1 MQFNL
6 NAQNLFAEFVC
17 KVSKG
22 FKMIKEH
29 EFIGKP
35 VVLHDGQKLGSVNGV
50 LLNADGSR
58 LMALTLEG
66 EKDNPRAVAFEGVNI
81 GSDAV
86 IVGQD
91 TKVVALSDWS
101 QAQTELA
108 TGPYRGREVL
118 STTGEH
124 LGTLAELCFDEK
136 SAALVG
142 IDISKGAL
150 ADLRGR
156 THIPSPGIRIG
167 EKVLVEP
174 EALLAS
180 QTVSSALNQVV
191 SSLGTVVSDAGKSI
205 KSVAREA
212 SNVIGVAGSSAIGKA
227 RNTLEA
233 NQLRFVTG
241 RSVPQAFQVDE
252 HLTIAPNETIS
263 EHQATRALDQGKLL
277 ALFLAAGGSSVR
289 DSWTR
294 AKDLAAQTLERLRG
308 GSQTGQDSE
317 PNGLEATLGF
327 MVSRAVGDPSQPI
340 IREGETVTADTI
352 LKANQERY
360 GADLINAV
368 FGEMNPAP
376 SFEELNQPKDDPSIL
391 ALDDDGNPNVQ
402 AEEESVIRSALGTTV
417 NRPVFSYD
425 GQTIV
430 TPDQP
435 ITSELLE
442 QARDKGVMPEL
453 SAALESKQNKLSSNN
468 RSDKT

>member
-1 MQFNL
+1 
-6 NAQNLFAEFVC
+6 
-17 KVSKG
+17 
-22 FKMIKEH
+22 MIKEH

-91 TKVVALSDWS
+91 AKVVALSDWS

-191 SSLGTVVSDAGKSI
+191 SSLGTVVSDASKSI

-212 SNVIGVAGSSAIGKA
+212 SNVVGGAGSAIGLAKNKFETNQIRYVVGRTVSQTFKVDDNLSIAAGETITEAQAA
-227 RNTLEA
+227 RA
-233 NQLRFVTG
+233 NQHGT
-241 RSVPQAFQVDE
+241 
-252 HLTIAPNETIS
+252 
-263 EHQATRALDQGKLL
+263 LL
-277 ALFLAAGGSSVR
+277 ALFLATGGSSIR
-289 DSWTR
+289 EHWMR
-294 AKDLAAQTLERLRG
+294 AKDLASQTFERLRG
-308 GSQTGQDSE
+308 GSESTENSDL
-317 PNGLEATLGF
+317 NGLEATLGF
-327 MVSRAVGDPSQPI
+327 TVSRAVGDVNSPI
-340 IREGETVTADTI
+340 IQEGETVNQDTI
-352 LKANQERY
+352 QRAALERY

-402 AEEESVIRSALGTTV
+402 AEEESVVRSALGKTV
-417 NRPVFSYD
+417 HQPVFSYD
-425 GQTIV
+425 GQTII
-430 TPDQP
+430 TPNEP
-435 ITSELLE
+435 LTSELLE
-442 QARDKGVMPEL
+442 QARNEGVMPEL
-453 SAALESKQNKLSSNN
+453 SAALETDQSNLSSNHN
-468 RSDKT
+468 RSDKA